1 MTKEIKKLETGLF
14 IALVD
19 GNRVGGITTNHGDG
33 AIAQH
38 GARASYTAT
47 FAPVPSAEGFVF
59 TGTLQACK
67 KWLTNW
73 MEVLCME

>member
-19 GNRVGGITTNHGDG
+19 GNRVGSITSDHGDG

-38 GARASYTAT
+38 GRNRSYTAL
-47 FAPVPSAEGFVF
+47 FVPHPAREGFKF

-67 KWLTNW
+67 KWMTNW